1 MRRTIPF
8 RWPRVSLTILMPV
21 ALLFSACGGT
31 PAATEP
37 APATAAA
44 ETTAPEAAD
53 TATPAAETAAPEA
66 AETATAEAPDTTPAA
81 ETATTEAADTAT
93 AAATTAAATTAPA
106 AAAPTLAPL
115 PPPAEG
121 TFTYWGGLIFSEEA
135 NDMLV
140 ERIEQWGQERGIPV
154 EVVMINQNET
164 TQRVSAAT
172 EAGTLPDALD
182 MGRDLMLLLSQAGR
196 LEPLDDVYEQV
207 GSAHGGWLPSSE
219 AATKPEDFGG
229 KRYGVPFGTSGNLIN
244 RRADV
249 LEPAGFTEAPT
260 TWQEMGEMALEAQ
273 QPPEHYGMGF
283 ALSNVGDGNLTT
295 SMLQSWGGRIAD
307 DEGAQCTIDSPETR
321 AFLTWI
327 TDLYKQG
334 AFPSG
339 ATTWDGAGDNT
350 AYQSGQALFIANP
363 GSVYLNL
370 VENDPELAEATKF
383 SALPAGP
390 AMRVA
395 PQGPNFRAIP
405 TTSRFKDQ
413 AKDLIAYLAD
423 DAFMREYFAKAIYGP
438 VLDSQQAFPI
448 FVEGP
453 VHQGLLDLAINGTAP
468 GFPDVNNAAFAEY
481 QTNFLTPKMIQRIVV
496 DGRSIDDAIAETQTA
511 CQAIY
516 DKYQ

>member
-1 MRRTIPF
+1 MTML
-8 RWPRVSLTILMPV
+8 VLVT
-21 ALLFSACGGT
+21 LLLSACGSAPAADPAAAPPT
-31 PAATEP
+31 AAVAAAPTTAATEP
-37 APATAAA
+37 ALT
-44 ETTAPEAAD
+44 
-53 TATPAAETAAPEA
+53 TAAPDVA
-66 AETATAEAPDTTPAA
+66 PTA
-81 ETATTEAADTAT
+81 TEAADTAT
-93 AAATTAAATTAPA
+93 AETPDTTAAGETVTTEATETTAVAETTAAATTAPA
-106 AAAPTLAPL
+106 VVAPTLAPL
-115 PPPAEG
+115 PPLAEG

-182 MGRDLMLLLSQAGR
+182 MGRDLMLLLSQAGS
-196 LEPLDDVYEQV
+196 LEPLDDVYGQV

-219 AATKPEDFGG
+219 AANNPEDFGG
-229 KRYGVPFGTSGNLIN
+229 MRYGVPFGTSGNLIN

-249 LEPAGFTEAPT
+249 LEPAGFVDAPT
-260 TWQEMGEMALEAQ
+260 TWEEIGEMALTAQ
-273 QPPEHYGMGF
+273 KPPEHYGMGF

-307 DEGAQCTIDSPETR
+307 DAGTQCTIDSPETR

-334 AFPSG
+334 VFPSG

-390 AMRVA
+390 VMRVA
-395 PQGPNFRAIP
+395 PQGPNFRTIP
-405 TTSRFKDQ
+405 STSRFKDQ

-423 DAFMREYFAKAIYGP
+423 DAFMTEYFAKAIYGP
-438 VLDSQQAFPI
+438 VLESQREFPI

-468 GFPDVNNAAFAEY
+468 AFPDVNNAAFAEY

-496 DGRSIDDAIAETQTA
+496 DERSIDDAIAETQSA

-516 DKYQ
+516 DKYK